1 MYNWGQL
8 SSWYL
13 FFSTTHELK
22 FICLIGH
29 CTRYWYL
36 ASYCWQLYWLLPK
49 SSPSSLK
56 TMNDERSPSVLKTM
70 IATTWLNILTDSHGL
85 PNTRQVQCGLIM
97 SCIFNSYTEPV
108 IATDHSIKQTTAP
121 LTTRNYYHL
130 MNLFINACPPNK
142 MCDVKL
148 GNKIDI
154 ITLY

>member
-1 MYNWGQL
+1 M
-8 SSWYL
+8 
-13 FFSTTHELK
+13 
-22 FICLIGH
+22 CL
-29 CTRYWYL
+29 TRYWYH

-49 SSPSSLK
+49 SSPPSLK
-56 TMNDERSPSVLKTM
+56 TMSPWWEVAFSIEDHDCHYLALYTCPYRL
-70 IATTWLNILTDSHGL
+70 ISHGL